1 MTNPITTPIRFD
13 PLNLETCRADPQW
26 CKKEIVKR
34 LMLLL
39 LEYTRSKPLPF
50 MAHIEPFG
58 PGPTRPPVNPAPAA
72 PVYTI
77 YSNPTDGDCGMRGE
91 ATWPLA
97 RDPVVSED
105 CNTDADYYSYA
116 VNALRIYG
124 TWYCS
129 RSWFDFDLS
138 PISSGLSIVSATLRF
153 RTDCIWS
160 DTVCLQEGTQAIPMT
175 VNDFQAFT
183 GSILGQKVLDEG
195 VNIIDFNSAGL
206 LYLQSVFGST
216 AKICMREYD
225 FDYLDIA
232 PGDEGGHIGV
242 YYSETPLEPDKPMLT
257 ITAG

>member
-1 MTNPITTPIRFD
+1 MTIIFTPPILFK

-26 CKKEIVKR
+26 CKKEITKR

-58 PGPTRPPVNPAPAA
+58 PGPPRSPPQPAPAGA
-72 PVYTI
+72 IYTI

-91 ATWPLA
+91 ANWPAA
-97 RDPVVSED
+97 RDPAASED
-105 CNTDADYYSYA
+105 CNTAASFYSYA

-138 PISSGLSIVSATLRF
+138 PISPGLSIVSATLRF

-160 DTVCLQEGTQAIPMT
+160 DTACLQEGTQSIPMT

-195 VNIIDFNSAGL
+195 VNTLDFNAAGL
-206 LYLQSVFGST
+206 SYLESVLGST

-242 YYSETPLEPDKPMLT
+242 YYSETPLDDDKPMLT
-257 ITAG
+257 VTTG